1 MKKRDYRLDLLR
13 VISMIM
19 VVIIHIANYYCKAF
33 NDIDKI
39 SYLGALIFNTIS
51 RISVPFFFM
60 ISGAT
65 LLSKKYDKR
74 KNKDRIIKKIITLF
88 VITIIYFIWDKYYM
102 NKDINISTLLS
113 KPERKLLW
121 FMYAIIGIY
130 MSLPF
135 IKCMVDKM
143 GKDENKLFVILWL
156 IFNGILKGL
165 NIGNTYLIPIIS
177 GTYYLG
183 YFIIGHII
191 IKYYDHINKNK
202 NDKVLLITAI
212 ISFVLVVMSTY
223 FIAINNGKHFTKLLT
238 YSNFLIMIAS
248 LSSFT
253 YLYFNIKDKENI
265 IISKLSSIS
274 FGIYLFHA
282 IILDFMMK
290 LIPYKNIYSYIGIPA
305 ILVIVILIT
314 SIIVSILIK
323 LNMICMQLSTY
334 VNTFLV
340 NMQDAIKNK

>member
-1 MKKRDYRLDLLR
+1 MRKRDYRLDLLR

-19 VVIIHIANYYCKAF
+19 VVIIHIANYYCRAF

-39 SYLGALIFNTIS
+39 SYLGALIFSTIS

-65 LLSKKYDKR
+65 LLSKKYDKD
-74 KNKDRIIKKIITLF
+74 KNKERIIKKIITLI

-102 NKDINISTLLS
+102 NRDINIIYLLN

-130 MSLPF
+130 ISLPF

-143 GKDENKLFVILWL
+143 GKDEDKLFVILWL
-156 IFNGILKGL
+156 MFNGILKGL

-183 YFIIGHII
+183 YFIIGHMI
-191 IKYYDHINKNK
+191 IKYYDYIRKNK
-202 NDKVLLITAI
+202 NNKLLLITSI
-212 ISFVLVVMSTY
+212 ISFIIVVILTY
-223 FIAINNGKHFTKLLT
+223 FISINNGEHFTKLLT
-238 YSNFLIMIAS
+238 YSNALIMVAS
-248 LSSFT
+248 LSSFI
-253 YLYFNIKDKENI
+253 YLYFNIKDKEYI
-265 IISKLSSIS
+265 IISKLSNLS

-282 IILDFMMK
+282 IILDFIMK
-290 LIPYKNIYSYIGIPA
+290 LIPYQNIYSYIGIP
-305 ILVIVILIT
+305 VILIIVIFIT
-314 SIIVSILIK
+314 SVIVNVLK
-323 LNMICMQLSTY
+323 KTY
-334 VNTFLV
+334 ISRYL
-340 NMQDAIKNK
+340 

>member
-1 MKKRDYRLDLLR
+1 MKKRDYKLDLLR

-19 VVIIHIANYYCKAF
+19 VVIIHIANYYCRAF

-65 LLSKKYDKR
+65 LLNKKYDKG
-74 KNKDRIIKKIITLF
+74 KNKERIIKKIITLS

-102 NKDINISTLLS
+102 NKDINIILLLS

-130 MSLPF
+130 IALPF

-143 GKDENKLFVILWL
+143 RKEEDKLFAILWL
-156 IFNGILKGL
+156 IFNGILKYL

-183 YFIIGHII
+183 YFVIGYMI
-191 IKYYDHINKNK
+191 IKYYNYINKKRNNK
-202 NDKVLLITAI
+202 LLLVMSI
-212 ISFVLVVMSTY
+212 ISFVSVIILTY
-223 FIAINNGKHFTKLLT
+223 FISIDRDKHFTKLLT

-248 LSSFT
+248 LSSFI

-265 IISKLSSIS
+265 IISKLSNLS
-274 FGIYLFHA
+274 FGIYLFHG
-282 IILDFMMK
+282 IILDFIMK
-290 LIPYKNIYSYIGIPA
+290 LIPYKNIYSYIGIPV
-305 ILVIVILIT
+305 ILVVVIFIT
-314 SIIVSILIK
+314 SIIVGMLKKTGISRYL
-323 LNMICMQLSTY
+323 
-334 VNTFLV
+334 
-340 NMQDAIKNK
+340 

>member
-1 MKKRDYRLDLLR
+1 MRKRDYKLDLLR

-19 VVIIHIANYYCKAF
+19 VVIIHIANYYCRAF

-60 ISGAT
+60 ISGRT
-65 LLSKKYDKR
+65 LLSKKYDKS
-74 KNKDRIIKKIITLF
+74 KNKDRIIKKITILI
-88 VITIIYFIWDKYYM
+88 VITIIYYIWDKYYM
-102 NKDINISTLLS
+102 NKDINIISLLS

-130 MSLPF
+130 ISLPF

-143 GKDENKLFVILWL
+143 GKDEDKLFVILWL
-156 IFNGILKGL
+156 IFNGVLKGL
-165 NIGNTYLIPIIS
+165 NIGNTYLVPIIS

-183 YFIIGHII
+183 YFIIGYMI
-191 IKYYDHINKNK
+191 IKYYDYINKNK
-202 NDKVLLITAI
+202 NNMLLLIITIVSFITVI
-212 ISFVLVVMSTY
+212 ISTY
-223 FIAINNGKHFTKLLT
+223 FISVNNGKHFTKLLT

-248 LSSFT
+248 LSSFI

-265 IISKLSSIS
+265 IVSKLSNLS

-282 IILDFMMK
+282 IILDAIMK
-290 LIPYKNIYSYIGIPA
+290 LIPYKNINSCTSIPV
-305 ILVIVILIT
+305 ILVAVISIT
-314 SIIVSILIK
+314 SIIV
-323 LNMICMQLSTY
+323 
-334 VNTFLV
+334 NTLKKTG
-340 NMQDAIKNK
+340 ISRYL

>member
-1 MKKRDYRLDLLR
+1 MKKRDYKLDLLR

-19 VVIIHIANYYCKAF
+19 VVIIHIANYYCRAF

-65 LLSKKYDKR
+65 LLNRKYDKE
-74 KNKDRIIKKIITLF
+74 KNKERILKKIITLF

-102 NKDINISTLLS
+102 NKDINIILLLS

-130 MSLPF
+130 IALPF

-143 GKDENKLFVILWL
+143 SKEEDKLFVILWL
-156 IFNGILKGL
+156 IFNGILKYL

-183 YFIIGHII
+183 YFVIGYMI
-191 IKYYDHINKNK
+191 IKYYNYINKKRNNK
-202 NDKVLLITAI
+202 LLLVTSI
-212 ISFVLVVMSTY
+212 ISFVSVIILTY
-223 FIAINNGKHFTKLLT
+223 FISIDCDKHFTKLLT

-248 LSSFT
+248 LSSFI

-265 IISKLSSIS
+265 IISKLSNLS
-274 FGIYLFHA
+274 FGIYLFHG
-282 IILDFMMK
+282 IILDFIMK
-290 LIPYKNIYSYIGIPA
+290 LIPYKNIYSYIGIPL
-305 ILVIVILIT
+305 ILVVVIFIT
-314 SIIVSILIK
+314 SIIVSMLKKTGISRYL
-323 LNMICMQLSTY
+323 
-334 VNTFLV
+334 
-340 NMQDAIKNK
+340 

>member
-1 MKKRDYRLDLLR
+1 MRKRDNRLDLLR

-19 VVIIHIANYYCKAF
+19 VVIIHIANYYCRAF

-65 LLSKKYDKR
+65 LLNKEYDKR

-102 NKDINISTLLS
+102 NKDINFLSLLS

-130 MSLPF
+130 ISLPF
-135 IKCMVDKM
+135 VKCMVDEM
-143 GKDENKLFVILWL
+143 GKEEDKLFVILWL
-156 IFNGILKGL
+156 IFNGIFKGL

-183 YFIIGHII
+183 YFIIGYMITKHYDY
-191 IKYYDHINKNK
+191 IKKKKN
-202 NDKVLLITAI
+202 NNLLLITAI
-212 ISFVLVVMSTY
+212 ISFIIVVISTY
-223 FIAINNGKHFTKLLT
+223 FLSLNINKHFTYLLT
-238 YSNFLIMIAS
+238 YSNIIIMVAS
-248 LSSFT
+248 LSSYI
-253 YLYFNIKDKENI
+253 YLYFNIKDKENK
-265 IISKLSSIS
+265 IISNLSNLS
-274 FGIYLFHA
+274 FGIYLFHG
-282 IILDFMMK
+282 IILDYLMK
-290 LIPYKNIYSYIGIPA
+290 LISYKDICSCIGIP
-305 ILVIVILIT
+305 IILIIIVFIT
-314 SIIVSILIK
+314 SLIVSIFK
-323 LNMICMQLSTY
+323 K
-334 VNTFLV
+334 TFISKYL
-340 NMQDAIKNK
+340 

>member
-1 MKKRDYRLDLLR
+1 MRKRDYKLGLLR

-19 VVIIHIANYYCKAF
+19 VVIIHIANYYCRAF

-65 LLSKKYDKR
+65 LLNKKYDKE
-74 KNKDRIIKKIITLF
+74 KNKERIIKKIITLI

-102 NKDINISTLLS
+102 NKDINIILLLS

-130 MSLPF
+130 IALPF

-143 GKDENKLFVILWL
+143 RKEEDKLFAILWL
-156 IFNGILKGL
+156 IFNGILKYL

-183 YFIIGHII
+183 YFVIGYMI
-191 IKYYDHINKNK
+191 IKYYNYINKKRNNK
-202 NDKVLLITAI
+202 LLLVMSI
-212 ISFVLVVMSTY
+212 ISFVSVIILTY
-223 FIAINNGKHFTKLLT
+223 FISIDRDKHFTKLLT

-248 LSSFT
+248 LSSFI

-265 IISKLSSIS
+265 IISKLSNLS
-274 FGIYLFHA
+274 FGIYLFHG
-282 IILDFMMK
+282 IILDFIMK
-290 LIPYKNIYSYIGIPA
+290 LIPYKNIYSYIGIPV
-305 ILVIVILIT
+305 ILVVVIFIT
-314 SIIVSILIK
+314 SIIVGMLKKTGISRYL
-323 LNMICMQLSTY
+323 
-334 VNTFLV
+334 
-340 NMQDAIKNK
+340 

>member
-1 MKKRDYRLDLLR
+1 MRKRDYRLDLLR

-19 VVIIHIANYYCKAF
+19 VVIIHIANYYCRAF

-65 LLSKKYDKR
+65 LLSEKYDKD
-74 KNKDRIIKKIITLF
+74 KNKERIIKKIITLI

-102 NKDINISTLLS
+102 NRDINIIYLLN

-130 MSLPF
+130 ISLPF

-143 GKDENKLFVILWL
+143 GKDEDKLFVILWL
-156 IFNGILKGL
+156 MFNGILKGL

-183 YFIIGHII
+183 YFIIGHMI
-191 IKYYDHINKNK
+191 IKYYDYIRKNK
-202 NDKVLLITAI
+202 NNKLLLITSI
-212 ISFVLVVMSTY
+212 ISFIIVVILTY
-223 FIAINNGKHFTKLLT
+223 FISINNGEHFTKLLT
-238 YSNFLIMIAS
+238 YSNALIMVAS
-248 LSSFT
+248 LSSFI
-253 YLYFNIKDKENI
+253 YLYFNIKDKEYI
-265 IISKLSSIS
+265 IISKLSNLS

-282 IILDFMMK
+282 IILDFIMK
-290 LIPYKNIYSYIGIPA
+290 LIPYQNIYSYIGIP
-305 ILVIVILIT
+305 VILIIVIFIT
-314 SIIVSILIK
+314 SVIVNVLK
-323 LNMICMQLSTY
+323 KTY
-334 VNTFLV
+334 ISRYL
-340 NMQDAIKNK
+340 

>member
-1 MKKRDYRLDLLR
+1 MKKRDYKLDLLR

-19 VVIIHIANYYCKAF
+19 VVIIHIANYYCRAF

-65 LLSKKYDKR
+65 LLSKKYDKD
-74 KNKDRIIKKIITLF
+74 KNKERIIKKIITLI

-102 NKDINISTLLS
+102 NRDINIIYLLN

-130 MSLPF
+130 ISLPF

-143 GKDENKLFVILWL
+143 GKDEDKLFVILWL
-156 IFNGILKGL
+156 MFNGILKGL

-183 YFIIGHII
+183 YFIIGHMI
-191 IKYYDHINKNK
+191 IKYYDYIRKNK
-202 NDKVLLITAI
+202 NNKLLLITSI
-212 ISFVLVVMSTY
+212 ISFIIVVILTY
-223 FIAINNGKHFTKLLT
+223 FISINNGEHFTKLLT
-238 YSNFLIMIAS
+238 YSNALIMVAS
-248 LSSFT
+248 LSSFI
-253 YLYFNIKDKENI
+253 YLYFNIKDKEYI
-265 IISKLSSIS
+265 IISKLSNLS

-282 IILDFMMK
+282 IILDFIMK
-290 LIPYKNIYSYIGIPA
+290 LIPYQNIYSYIGIP
-305 ILVIVILIT
+305 VILIIVIFIT
-314 SIIVSILIK
+314 SVIVNVLK
-323 LNMICMQLSTY
+323 KTY
-334 VNTFLV
+334 ISRYL
-340 NMQDAIKNK
+340 

>member
-1 MKKRDYRLDLLR
+1 MKKRDYKLDLLR

-19 VVIIHIANYYCKAF
+19 VVIIHIANYYCRAF

-65 LLSKKYDKR
+65 LLNKKYDKG
-74 KNKDRIIKKIITLF
+74 KNKERIIKKIITLS

-102 NKDINISTLLS
+102 NKDINIILLLS

-130 MSLPF
+130 IALPF

-143 GKDENKLFVILWL
+143 RKEEDKPFAILWL
-156 IFNGILKGL
+156 IFNGILKYL

-183 YFIIGHII
+183 YFVIGYMI
-191 IKYYDHINKNK
+191 IKYYNYINKKRNNK
-202 NDKVLLITAI
+202 LLLVMSI
-212 ISFVLVVMSTY
+212 ISFVSVIILTY
-223 FIAINNGKHFTKLLT
+223 FISIDRDKHFTKLLT

-248 LSSFT
+248 LSSFI

-265 IISKLSSIS
+265 IISKLSNLS
-274 FGIYLFHA
+274 FGIYLFHG
-282 IILDFMMK
+282 IILDFIMK
-290 LIPYKNIYSYIGIPA
+290 LIPYKNIYSYIGIPV
-305 ILVIVILIT
+305 ILVVVIFIT
-314 SIIVSILIK
+314 SIIVGMLKKTGISRYL
-323 LNMICMQLSTY
+323 
-334 VNTFLV
+334 
-340 NMQDAIKNK
+340 